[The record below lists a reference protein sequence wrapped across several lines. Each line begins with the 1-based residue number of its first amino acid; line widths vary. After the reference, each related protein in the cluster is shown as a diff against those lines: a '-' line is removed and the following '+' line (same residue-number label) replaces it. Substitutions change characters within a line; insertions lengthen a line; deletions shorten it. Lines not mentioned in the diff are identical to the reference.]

1 MKKTIRQREKTARKI
16 KKGTRASPGTR
27 SSKGPIA
34 KTARPKVSM
43 KRSEKSPP
51 EQTLDSREQSELFEK
66 AIALFHERNFRKAKA
81 LFEKAGAGPVL
92 EVAHSARTHARICEH
107 RIDRAAPSLVSAE
120 DYYNY
125 GVALLNQGDLDGAE
139 KHLAKAISMAP
150 KEDHPYYALAL
161 CYGLKGESQN
171 AYTNLKRAIELQ
183 PRNRFQARSDPD
195 FVQFI
200 RQPLF
205 EQLLFPEQ
213 VES

>member
-43 KRSEKSPP
+43 KRSEKSAP

-92 EVAHSARTHARICEH
+92 EVAHSARTRNAVSRNARRNSACNG
-107 RIDRAAPSLVSAE
+107 RSLAFAAT
-120 DYYNY
+120 
-125 GVALLNQGDLDGAE
+125 
-139 KHLAKAISMAP
+139 KA
-150 KEDHPYYALAL
+150 
-161 CYGLKGESQN
+161 
-171 AYTNLKRAIELQ
+171 
-183 PRNRFQARSDPD
+183 ARSSWPVAVAVRRIPWPKSDRPGQRK
-195 FVQFI
+195 VN
-200 RQPLF
+200 
-205 EQLLFPEQ
+205 
-213 VES
+213 SS